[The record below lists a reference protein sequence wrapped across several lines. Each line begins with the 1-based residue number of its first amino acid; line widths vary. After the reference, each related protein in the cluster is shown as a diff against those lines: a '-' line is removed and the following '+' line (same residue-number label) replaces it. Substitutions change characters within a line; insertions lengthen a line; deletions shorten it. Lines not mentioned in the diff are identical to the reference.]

1 MIRKDFEISLKVVR
15 NAVIGAMVAIAP
27 LTAPATDTVF
37 GKAAPMDS
45 APRLT
50 GQVPYADQ
58 ISGRALLGYT
68 QGTKLVGH
76 NNIFNR
82 RQNGNLGWVDD
93 CAYVSAYFG
102 SAIEPLSGLA
112 VLDVSKPK
120 NPVVTQ
126 MWDGTPGA
134 RESQVEGNQDS
145 RMVVVVASGGPKGP
159 PYKAALQGRLTF

>member
-1 MIRKDFEISLKVVR
+1 MKSRDLEHSLKALR
-15 NAVIGAMVAIAP
+15 RA
-27 LTAPATDTVF
+27 VF
-37 GKAAPMDS
+37 GVMLTVEPMAAVAVTGTVVEKADGIES

-58 ISGRALLGYT
+58 ISGRALQGYT
-68 QGTKLVGH
+68 QNTKLVGH

-112 VLDVSKPK
+112 VLDVS
-120 NPVVTQ
+120 
-126 MWDGTPGA
+126 
-134 RESQVEGNQDS
+134 
-145 RMVVVVASGGPKGP
+145 
-159 PYKAALQGRLTF
+159 